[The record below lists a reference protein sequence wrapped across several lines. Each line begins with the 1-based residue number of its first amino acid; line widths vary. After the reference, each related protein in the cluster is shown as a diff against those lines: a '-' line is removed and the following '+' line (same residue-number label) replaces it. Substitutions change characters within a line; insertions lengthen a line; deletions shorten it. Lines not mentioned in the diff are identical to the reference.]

1 MKEKTRENGVYV
13 VAEGRRVGQRGS
25 RIVIIV
31 TGMNDY
37 LWKLIKSLKDMTE
50 SGRSFANSMD

>member
-13 VAEGRRVGQRGS
+13 LAEVGKVGQRGS